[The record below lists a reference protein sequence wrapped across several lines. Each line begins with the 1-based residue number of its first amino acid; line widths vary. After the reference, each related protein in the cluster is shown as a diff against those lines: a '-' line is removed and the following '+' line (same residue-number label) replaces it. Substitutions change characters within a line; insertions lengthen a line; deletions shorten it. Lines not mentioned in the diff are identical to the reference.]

1 MYTNK
6 YSTIVAMCMVMHD
19 IFTEAKGSRDVKLNV
34 AEHEYQN
41 TITLDN
47 EICDQSIAAATSPC
61 KVRG

>member
-1 MYTNK
+1 
-6 YSTIVAMCMVMHD
+6 MCMVMHD

-47 EICDQSIAAATSPC
+47 EAYGQSIAAATSPC